1 MITSHIYITMNSLS
15 ISSKPFITKLQENL
29 QRVDKRV
36 NDYIADS
43 NEENIHNIRTSIRR
57 ADASFRSLPKKVR
70 KRNKVSNYLKLCKQ
84 LFKINSKIRDYDII
98 YEKLRNYS
106 SQPIYTE
113 LTELLK
119 TRRDAELRKGRD
131 TALSLRK
138 IKPPKIYDKDISK
151 EKLNRRFNKII
162 SGSSDKIELNFPVV
176 LTNADRTIQ
185 LHEMRKDCKKL
196 RYLLELLSYQNN
208 KEVERTIT
216 ELEKIQEM
224 LGSIHDDDIMITY
237 LRRSRNSKEIRHILD
252 DVIAERARRYNEFIG
267 FCKDN
272 LSNSKENFFSQI
284 WALT

>member
-1 MITSHIYITMNSLS
+1 MNSLS

-43 NEENIHNIRTSIRR
+43 NEGNIHNIRTSIRR
-57 ADASFRSLPKKVR
+57 ADASFRSLPKKIR
-70 KRNKVSNYLKLCKQ
+70 KRNKVSNYVKLCKQ

-119 TRRDAELRKGRD
+119 KRRDAELRKARD
-131 TALSLRK
+131 KALSLRK
-138 IKPPKIYDKDISK
+138 IKPPKIDDKNISK
-151 EKLNRRFNKII
+151 GKLNRRFNKII
-162 SGSSDKIELNFPVV
+162 SRFSDKIELNFPVV
-176 LTNADRTIQ
+176 LTNADRTRQ

-208 KEVERTIT
+208 NKEAERTIT

-237 LRRSRNSKEIRHILD
+237 LRRSRHSKEIRHILD
-252 DVIAERARRYNEFIG
+252 DVITERARRYDEFIE
-267 FCKDN
+267 FCKGN

>member
-1 MITSHIYITMNSLS
+1 MNSLS

-36 NDYIADS
+36 NDYITDS
-43 NEENIHNIRTSIRR
+43 NEGNIHNIRTSIRR

-70 KRNKVSNYLKLCKQ
+70 KRNKVSNYIKLCKQ

-119 TRRDAELRKGRD
+119 KRRDAELRKARD
-131 TALSLRK
+131 KALSLRK
-138 IKPPKIYDKDISK
+138 INPPKIDDKNISK
-151 EKLNRRFNKII
+151 GKLNRRFNKII
-162 SGSSDKIELNFPVV
+162 SRFSDKIELNFPVV
-176 LTNADRTIQ
+176 LTNADRTRQ

-208 KEVERTIT
+208 NKEAERTIT

-237 LRRSRNSKEIRHILD
+237 LRRSRHSKEISHILD
-252 DVIAERARRYNEFIG
+252 DVIAERARRYDEFIE
-267 FCKDN
+267 FCKGN

>member
-1 MITSHIYITMNSLS
+1 MNSLS

-43 NEENIHNIRTSIRR
+43 NEGNIHNIRTSIRR

-70 KRNKVSNYLKLCKQ
+70 KRNKVSNYIKLCKQ

-119 TRRDAELRKGRD
+119 RRRDAELRKARD
-131 TALSLRK
+131 KALSLRK
-138 IKPPKIYDKDISK
+138 INPPKIDDKNISK
-151 EKLNRRFNKII
+151 GKLNRRFNKII
-162 SGSSDKIELNFPVV
+162 SRFSDKIELNFPVV
-176 LTNADRTIQ
+176 LTNADRTRQ

-208 KEVERTIT
+208 KEAERTIT

-237 LRRSRNSKEIRHILD
+237 LRRSRHSKEISHILD
-252 DVIAERARRYNEFIG
+252 DVIAERARRYDEFIE
-267 FCKDN
+267 FCKGN

>member
-1 MITSHIYITMNSLS
+1 MNSLS

-43 NEENIHNIRTSIRR
+43 NEGNIHNIRTSIRR

-70 KRNKVSNYLKLCKQ
+70 KRNKVSNYIKLCKQ

-119 TRRDAELRKGRD
+119 KRRDAELRKARD
-131 TALSLRK
+131 KALSLRK
-138 IKPPKIYDKDISK
+138 IKQPKIDDKNISK
-151 EKLNRRFNKII
+151 GKLNRRFNKII
-162 SGSSDKIELNFPVV
+162 SRFSDKIELNFPVV
-176 LTNADRTIQ
+176 LTNADRTRQ

-208 KEVERTIT
+208 KEAERTIT

-237 LRRSRNSKEIRHILD
+237 LRRSRHSKEIRHILD
-252 DVIAERARRYNEFIG
+252 DVIAERARRYDEFIE
-267 FCKDN
+267 FCKGN

>member
-1 MITSHIYITMNSLS
+1 MNSLS

-36 NDYIADS
+36 NEYIADS
-43 NEENIHNIRTSIRR
+43 NEGNIHNIRTSIRR

-70 KRNKVSNYLKLCKQ
+70 KRNKVSNYIKLCKQ

-119 TRRDAELRKGRD
+119 RRRDAELRKARD
-131 TALSLRK
+131 KALSLKK
-138 IKPPKIYDKDISK
+138 INPPKIDDKNISK
-151 EKLNRRFNKII
+151 GKLNRRFNKII
-162 SGSSDKIELNFPVV
+162 SRFSDKIELNFPVV
-176 LTNADRTIQ
+176 LTNADRTRQ

-208 KEVERTIT
+208 KEAERTIT

-237 LRRSRNSKEIRHILD
+237 LRRSRHSKEISHILD
-252 DVIAERARRYNEFIG
+252 DVIAERARRYDEFIE
-267 FCKDN
+267 FCKGN

>member
-1 MITSHIYITMNSLS
+1 MNSLS

-43 NEENIHNIRTSIRR
+43 NEGNIHNIRTSIRR

-70 KRNKVSNYLKLCKQ
+70 KRNKVSNYIKLCKQ

-119 TRRDAELRKGRD
+119 RRREAELRKAID
-131 TALSLRK
+131 KALSLRK
-138 IKPPKIYDKDISK
+138 INPPKIDDKNISK
-151 EKLNRRFNKII
+151 GKLNRRFNKII
-162 SGSSDKIELNFPVV
+162 SRFSDKIELNFPVV
-176 LTNADRTIQ
+176 LTNADRTRQ

-208 KEVERTIT
+208 KEAERTIT
-216 ELEKIQEM
+216 ELERIQEM

-237 LRRSRNSKEIRHILD
+237 LRRSRHSKEISHILD
-252 DVIAERARRYNEFIG
+252 DVIAERARRYDEFIE
-267 FCKDN
+267 FCKGN

>member
-1 MITSHIYITMNSLS
+1 MIMNPLS

-43 NEENIHNIRTSIRR
+43 NEGNIHHIRTSIRR

-70 KRNKVSNYLKLCKQ
+70 KKNKVSNYIKLCKQ
-84 LFKINSKIRDYDII
+84 LFKTNSKIRDYDII

-113 LTELLK
+113 LTESLK
-119 TRRDAELRKGRD
+119 KKRDAELRKARD
-131 TALSLRK
+131 MALSLRK
-138 IKPPKIYDKDISK
+138 IKSPKIDDKDISK
-151 EKLNRRFNKII
+151 GKLDRRFNKII
-162 SGSSDKIELNFPVV
+162 SRFSDKIELNFPVV
-176 LTNADRTIQ
+176 LTNADRTRQ

-208 KEVERTIT
+208 KEAERTIT

-224 LGSIHDDDIMITY
+224 LGSIHDDDTMITY
-237 LRRSRNSKEIRHILD
+237 LRRNRQSKEVRHILD
-252 DVIAERARRYNEFIG
+252 DVIVERARKYDEFIE
-267 FCKDN
+267 FCKSN
-272 LSNSKENFFSQI
+272 LSNSKQNFFSQI

>member
-1 MITSHIYITMNSLS
+1 MNSLS

-43 NEENIHNIRTSIRR
+43 NEGNIHNIRTSIRR
-57 ADASFRSLPKKVR
+57 ADASFRSLPKKIR
-70 KRNKVSNYLKLCKQ
+70 KRNKVSNYVKLCKQ

-119 TRRDAELRKGRD
+119 KRRDAELRKARD
-131 TALSLRK
+131 KALSLRK
-138 IKPPKIYDKDISK
+138 IKPPKIDDKNISK
-151 EKLNRRFNKII
+151 GKLNRRFNKII
-162 SGSSDKIELNFPVV
+162 SRFSDKIELNFPVV
-176 LTNADRTIQ
+176 LTNADRTRQ

-208 KEVERTIT
+208 NKEAERTIT

-224 LGSIHDDDIMITY
+224 LGSIHDDDTMITY
-237 LRRSRNSKEIRHILD
+237 LRRSRHSKEILHILD
-252 DVIAERARRYNEFIG
+252 DVITERSRRYDEFIE
-267 FCKDN
+267 FCKGN

>member
-1 MITSHIYITMNSLS
+1 MNSLS

-43 NEENIHNIRTSIRR
+43 NEGNIHNIRTSIRR

-70 KRNKVSNYLKLCKQ
+70 KRNKVSNYIKLCKQ

-106 SQPIYTE
+106 SQPVYPE
-113 LTELLK
+113 LTESLK
-119 TRRDAELRKGRD
+119 KKRDAELRKV
-131 TALSLRK
+131 
-138 IKPPKIYDKDISK
+138 KPPKIDDKNISK
-151 EKLNRRFNKII
+151 GKLNRRFNKIV
-162 SGSSDKIELNFPVV
+162 SRFSDKIELNFPVV
-176 LTNADRTIQ
+176 LTNADRTRQ

-208 KEVERTIT
+208 KEADRTIT
-216 ELEKIQEM
+216 ELEKIQEI

-237 LRRSRNSKEIRHILD
+237 LRRSRHSNEIRNILE
-252 DVIAERARRYNEFIG
+252 DVIAERARRYDEFIE
-267 FCKDN
+267 FCKGN

>member
-1 MITSHIYITMNSLS
+1 LS

-113 LTELLK
+113 LTESLK
-119 TRRDAELRKGRD
+119 TIRDAKLRKGRD

>member
-1 MITSHIYITMNSLS
+1 MITSYIIITMNSLS

-43 NEENIHNIRTSIRR
+43 SEGNIHNIRTSIRR
-57 ADASFRSLPKKVR
+57 ADASFRSLPKKIR
-70 KRNKVSNYLKLCKQ
+70 KRNKVSNYIKLCKQ

-119 TRRDAELRKGRD
+119 KRRDAELRKARD
-131 TALSLRK
+131 KALSLRK
-138 IKPPKIYDKDISK
+138 IKPPKIDDKNISK
-151 EKLNRRFNKII
+151 GKLNRRFNKII
-162 SGSSDKIELNFPVV
+162 SRFSDKIELNFPVV
-176 LTNADRTIQ
+176 LTNVDRTRQ

-208 KEVERTIT
+208 KEAERTIT

-237 LRRSRNSKEIRHILD
+237 LRRSRHSKEIRHILD
-252 DVIAERARRYNEFIG
+252 GVIAERARRYDEFIE
-267 FCKDN
+267 FCKGN

>member
-162 SGSSDKIELNFPVV
+162 SRSSDKIELNFPIV

>member
-1 MITSHIYITMNSLS
+1 MNSLS

-162 SGSSDKIELNFPVV
+162 SRSSDKIELNFPIV